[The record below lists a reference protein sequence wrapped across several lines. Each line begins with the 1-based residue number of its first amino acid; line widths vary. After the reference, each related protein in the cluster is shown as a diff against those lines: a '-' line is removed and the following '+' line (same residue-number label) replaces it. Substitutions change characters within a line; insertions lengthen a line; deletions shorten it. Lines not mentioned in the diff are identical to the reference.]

1 MKQISRLLIYCSLF
15 LDLSDHFMIIHLAI
29 HVKKQIIMYTNPK
42 SLFLKTG
49 LKNSLPI
56 AMNVISTYSLK

>member
-1 MKQISRLLIYCSLF
+1 
-15 LDLSDHFMIIHLAI
+15 MIIHLAI
-29 HVKKQIIMYTNPK
+29 HVEKQTIIYINPK

-56 AMNVISTYSLK
+56 AMNVTSTYSLN